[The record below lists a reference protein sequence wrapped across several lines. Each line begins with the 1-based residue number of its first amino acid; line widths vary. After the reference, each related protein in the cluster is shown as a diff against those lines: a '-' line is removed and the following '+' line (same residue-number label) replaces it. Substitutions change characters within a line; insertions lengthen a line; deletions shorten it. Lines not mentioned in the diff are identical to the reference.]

1 MDADILKPILLLD
14 GNGNR
19 VCKCKAEPCCKHCGE
34 RIKNKET
41 IYFCSASKDVY
52 CTHCEHSRLFWSC
65 KVGDSFNDEH
75 IDWNCVLEVTK

>member
-1 MDADILKPILLLD
+1 METDILKPILLLD

-19 VCKCKAEPCCKHCGE
+19 VCKCKIEPVCRRCGE
-34 RIKNKET
+34 RIKKGET

-52 CTHCEHSRLFWSC
+52 CYKCEHSKVHWNC
-65 KVGDSFNDEH
+65 KVGDMFNDEH